1 MKLKELYS
9 LFYRRIFNFINRNR
23 IILGHDTNLTS
34 KNLSVK
40 SGKITIGDGVGVRN
54 GCFFSTDGGELS
66 IGSRSFFNRN
76 CIIAC
81 HLEIK
86 IGKNVLIGP
95 NVCIFDHNHKFSKTS
110 GVKKSD
116 FSLGEVIIG
125 DGCWIGANAV
135 ILKGTRL
142 GNNCIVAAGTVLFG
156 TYPDNTIIRNKIQV
170 VAEEIH

>member
-1 MKLKELYS
+1 MKFKELYS
-9 LFYRRIFNFINRNR
+9 LFYRRVFNFKNRNK

-40 SGKITIGDGVGVRN
+40 SGKITIGDGVRVRN
-54 GCFFSTDGGELS
+54 GCFFSTDEGELS
-66 IGSRSFFNRN
+66 IGFGSFFNRN

-81 HLEIK
+81 HLKIK

-110 GVKKSD
+110 VGKND

-125 DGCWIGANAV
+125 DGCWIGANVV

-142 GNNCIVAAGTVLFG
+142 GNNCVVAAGTVLFG
-156 TYPDNTIIRNKIQV
+156 TYPDNTIIKNKIQV
-170 VAEEIH
+170 VAEEIY